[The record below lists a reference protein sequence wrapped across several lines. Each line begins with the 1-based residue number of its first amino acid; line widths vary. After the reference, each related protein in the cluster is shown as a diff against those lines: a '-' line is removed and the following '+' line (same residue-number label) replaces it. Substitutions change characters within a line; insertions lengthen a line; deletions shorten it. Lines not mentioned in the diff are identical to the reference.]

1 MKRISEGG
9 ESERVYPTHK
19 KNIYYVKGKYTLCIF
34 TYFPIISVM
43 EHLLSS
49 ILDEIKI
56 KRVEK
61 FAETNQMSDVSI
73 KFLINELSQIATSA
87 YSQIEKIPCAFGDNN
102 RISFGNF

>member
-1 MKRISEGG
+1 MTVEDNVDIIEDKNNKSLVEYVADENIRKVSFGG
-9 ESERVYPTHK
+9 ESDRVYPIKNKKTHY
-19 KNIYYVKGKYTLCIF
+19 IKGKYTLCIF

-61 FAETNQMSDVSI
+61 FATSSQQMNEVSI
-73 KFLINELSQIATSA
+73 KFLIE
-87 YSQIEKIPCAFGDNN
+87 
-102 RISFGNF
+102 